1 MLKAT
6 HRVQRCMALGDK
18 NSKAAFGGRDI
29 RDLQTAVPM
38 DRALCNFQQKNS
50 DAKIENTP

>member
-29 RDLQTAVPM
+29 LETYKRLYQW
-38 DRALCNFQQKNS
+38 
-50 DAKIENTP
+50 IEHYATSNRKTVMQR